1 MWPNRVWPKNV
12 PPATYLVLSV
22 AVIWCLWLL
31 VFAVDAHDA
40 KGTGLF
46 FLGVGVFLS
55 LTHRPVGW
63 FQFKISHF
71 SPFPQEW
78 EGYGVEGA
86 QASSLAL
93 GLVMIAMGC
102 IYLVRSIL

>member
-1 MWPNRVWPKNV
+1 MWLNRVWPKNV

-31 VFAVDAHDA
+31 VFAVDAQEA

-46 FLGVGVFLS
+46 FLGVGVFLC

-63 FQFKISHF
+63 FQFKISRF
-71 SPFPQEW
+71 SPFSPEW
-78 EGYGVEGA
+78 KGYGVEGV
-86 QASSLAL
+86 QASHLAL
-93 GLVMIAMGC
+93 GLVMVAMSC
-102 IYLVRSIL
+102 VYLVGSIF

>member
-1 MWPNRVWPKNV
+1 MWLNRVWPKNV
-12 PPATYLVLSV
+12 PPPTYLVLSV
-22 AVIWCLWLL
+22 AIIWFLGLL

-46 FLGVGVFLS
+46 ILGIGVFLC

-63 FQFKISHF
+63 FQFKISRF

-78 EGYGVEGA
+78 EGYGLEGA
-86 QASSLAL
+86 QASYLAL
-93 GLVMIAMGC
+93 GLTMIAIGC
-102 IYLVRSIL
+102 VYLMRSII